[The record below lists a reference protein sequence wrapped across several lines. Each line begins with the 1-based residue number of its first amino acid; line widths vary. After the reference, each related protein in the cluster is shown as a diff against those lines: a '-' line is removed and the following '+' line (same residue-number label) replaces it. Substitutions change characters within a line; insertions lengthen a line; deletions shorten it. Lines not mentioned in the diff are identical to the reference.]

1 MKNCS
6 KANPSDA
13 SRVLAPQD
21 SRGGR
26 PSLVTGD
33 VIHSLNGTPIDSLN
47 RLRSGL
53 DQLKPHSPAVLQ
65 IERDGKLMFVD
76 FQLD

>member
-1 MKNCS
+1 
-6 KANPSDA
+6 
-13 SRVLAPQD
+13 
-21 SRGGR
+21 
-26 PSLVTGD
+26 
-33 VIHSLNGTPIDSLN
+33 
-47 RLRSGL
+47 L